1 MGYEEDKKHEQ
12 EMEILTARGNAKG
25 LIKWS
30 TIGFALLIGIIL
42 AGMTG
47 CPRYRVYSKGMDGKA
62 QLEEAKHNNLITI
75 EDAKA
80 KNQAAISKAEAK
92 ITMAKASNK
101 AMIIKAQGQ
110 RQADSIRAIGVARA
124 NEIIGQSLKGN
135 SDYLHFLWID
145 QLKDGGQKVYI
156 PTEANLPIMEARNK

>member
-1 MGYEEDKKHEQ
+1 MNDEREHRRK
-12 EMEILTARGNAKG
+12 MEFLEAKAAAKPTVKWIAIIIFIL
-25 LIKWS
+25 
-30 TIGFALLIGIIL
+30 FAVLLGSL
-42 AGMTG
+42 VG
-47 CPRYRVYSKGMDGKA
+47 CPQYRVYSKTLDGKA
-62 QLEEAKHNNLITI
+62 KLEESKHSKLITI

-80 KNQAAISKAEAK
+80 KNQAAISEAEAK
-92 ITMAKASNK
+92 ITMAKAYNK
-101 AMIIKAQGQ
+101 AMVIKAEGQ